1 MPFYVKVVTRGSGGS
16 TKGTPAQA
24 VDYITDGH
32 DFRKEPGYSD
42 EELAYIAR
50 LGEGWKTTLEGGR
63 VPLVGYGALEGEK
76 DQETLSRAF
85 EEACQPYGVPRG
97 QTGYKSLTLTLPKEV
112 SLFAEGNREKAQEA
126 MHAAIRPMLER
137 VYPGKELAAVAAI
150 HTRNDNGEIHYHAHL
165 LIGKFVTDKETGKR
179 NSIGSKAGGDR
190 GHETVNALKDAWKE
204 EVTKEFKER
213 LGLGIEQPKKNG
225 PAILNLPD
233 GTRLEPLNRAS
244 RRILEK
250 QLEPTYSRT
259 TPGGAV
265 VQSRLKLN
273 EMDARIFEVAAGN
286 RGKDGW
292 TKEAF
297 KELFPKEAKHLD
309 RYEKR
314 VETLRSIGYL
324 TSEGRI
330 TESFRTHFAAK
341 HGLSTPELQRLRID
355 LAQAAQRSAGHRKTP
370 VLVPSVWDAMGQSE
384 AIRRRVERLGL
395 TAMDLEKVHKKAQD
409 KRPSK
414 ATLDKIRELARAQGR
429 GEAEKKVRSGEL
441 PKTKGVFRAYMDL
454 QKAKVQRTYL
464 TLAAAF
470 RGDFTE
476 RKLTADKLVNHASR
490 DLELAKDR
498 RLAQVERVLKPVF
511 RVVKATLPKEARR
524 IERATRNMVR
534 VATFKEER
542 AHEKLAMDQ
551 LYGSWRSEYVD
562 QPIEVL
568 KQRAAALELP
578 SQQEGR
584 KDLETIRN
592 RIQVSSLDREVTLY
606 KDGKAVLE
614 RIHPDQAAMLD
625 PWKGR
630 EPELVEKAVR
640 MARGESRDL
649 PQDTYDA
656 ALRAGRI
663 GATLERETK
672 ATAIPLPLQLRE
684 IGGDLQKASGR
695 IRALGLKDPFTKE
708 ALGSVAPSEMKK
720 GLEQLRAAG
729 LLGDGPDWALKS
741 SSVKPALESLSK
753 GFKKDIEADRSLTD
767 QLLKQRRAQ

>member
-1 MPFYVKVVTRGSGGS
+1 MAFYAKVVTRGSGGS
-16 TKGTPAQA
+16 AKGSPSQA

-50 LGEGWKTTLEGGR
+50 LGEGWKTDLEGGR
-63 VPLVGYGALEGEK
+63 VPLVGYGTLDGEK
-76 DQETLSRAF
+76 DQEALSRGF
-85 EEACQPYGVPRG
+85 EEGCQPYGVRDG
-97 QTGYKSLTLTLPKEV
+97 TTGYKSITLTLPKEV
-112 SLFAEGNREKAQEA
+112 SLFSEGNREKAREA
-126 MHAAIRPMLER
+126 MHAAIGPTLEKAF
-137 VYPGKELAAVAAI
+137 PGKELAAVAAI
-150 HTRNDNGEIHYHAHL
+150 HTRNDNGEIHYHAHVL
-165 LIGKFVTDKETGKR
+165 VGKFVRDRETGR
-179 NSIGSKAGGDR
+179 VHSINGKTLGNKGN
-190 GHETVNALKDAWKE
+190 ETLNALKDAWKD

-225 PAILNLPD
+225 PAILTLED
-233 GTRLEPLNRAS
+233 GTRLEHLNRES

-259 TPGGAV
+259 TPSGAV

-297 KELFPKEAKHLD
+297 TNLFPKETKFID

-314 VETLRSIGYL
+314 VETLRSVGYL
-324 TSEGRI
+324 NTEGRI
-330 TESFRTHFAAK
+330 TEPFRTHFAAK

-355 LAQAAQRSAGHRKTP
+355 LAQAAQQSAGRQKIP

-395 TAMDLEKVHKKAQD
+395 TDKDLEGIHRKAQE

-414 ATLDKIRELARAQGR
+414 ATLDRIRDLARAQGR
-429 GEAEKKVRSGEL
+429 GEAEKKIRSGEL

-454 QKAKVQRTYL
+454 QKTKVQRTYL

-470 RGDFTE
+470 RGDYTE
-476 RKLTADKLVNHASR
+476 RKLTADKLVNHATR

-498 RLAQVERVLKPVF
+498 RLAQVGRVLKPVF

-524 IERATRNMVR
+524 IERATRNMVK

-542 AHEKLAMDQ
+542 AYEKQAMEH
-551 LYGSWRSEYVD
+551 LFGSWRSEFVD
-562 QPIEVL
+562 QPMEVL
-568 KQRAAALELP
+568 KQRAAALDLP
-578 SQQEGR
+578 SQQQGR
-584 KDLETIRN
+584 KDLEAIRN
-592 RIQVSSLDREVTLY
+592 RIQVSSLDREVGLF
-606 KDGKAVLE
+606 KDGKIVLE
-614 RIHPDQAAMLD
+614 QFHPDQASHLES
-625 PWKGR
+625 WKGR

-640 MARGESRDL
+640 MARGEAKDL
-649 PQDTYDA
+649 PQETYDA
-656 ALRAGRI
+656 ALKAGRI
-663 GATLERETK
+663 GATLEREK
-672 ATAIPLPLQLRE
+672 KTAQISVPSRLQE
-684 IGGDLQKASGR
+684 IGADLQKASGR

-708 ALGSVAPSEMKK
+708 ALGGVAPMEIKR
-720 GLEQLRAAG
+720 GLDQLRTAG
-729 LLGDGPDWALKS
+729 LLGDGPDWALKA

-753 GFKKDIEADRSLTD
+753 GFLKDIDADRSLTD
-767 QLLKQRRAQ
+767 QLLKQRRA